1 MTNAVTRP
9 FLCRN
14 GFNSPDANYTDND
27 EVMGLAHQVK
37 TVNGM
42 RTVSDKSALT
52 TGEVARFCGVNFRT
66 VIRWIERGHLEAYK
80 LPGRGDNRIP
90 VTDFV
95 SFLEKNQMP
104 VPEELLPQRS
114 MLLLWSESRGGELAA
129 IGRCAGW
136 EPLVASSE
144 LQLGYLL
151 GVHQS
156 AGVIVDTPAAQES
169 IDRLLVGKNRGLEL
183 RIRLCHQPE
192 VEKVCAGWH
201 IVSWPSGQQVLVNL
215 LSEFSPGSSVD
226 NGSV

>member
-1 MTNAVTRP
+1 M
-9 FLCRN
+9 
-14 GFNSPDANYTDND
+14 
-27 EVMGLAHQVK
+27 
-37 TVNGM
+37 
-42 RTVSDKSALT
+42 
-52 TGEVARFCGVNFRT
+52 
-66 VIRWIERGHLEAYK
+66 
-80 LPGRGDNRIP
+80 
-90 VTDFV
+90 TDFV